1 MRHQQGLV
9 QSIRMSLHHPTTPPP
24 PLIPTLPWKPSC
36 SHTSVPPIPPT
47 EATLTHSQ
55 LPATLQPACSD
66 ISSPQPPPTTQQH
79 QQLLNNIITKL
90 QQQQQQFLQC
100 LPASPLP
107 LSPNCHPHTS
117 TPYHHHPHLW
127 PQSHLKVT
135 GQLQNTPQTH
145 AWLTSTQPHPKQF
158 LRTSV

>member
-9 QSIRMSLHHPTTPPP
+9 QSIRMSLHHPRPPP

-47 EATLTHSQ
+47 VATLTHSQ

-90 QQQQQQFLQC
+90 QQQQFLQC

-135 GQLQNTPQTH
+135 GQLQNTLQTH

>member
-1 MRHQQGLV
+1 MRHRQGLV
-9 QSIRMSLHHPTTPPP
+9 QSTRMSLHHPPPLP

-47 EATLTHSQ
+47 VATLTHSQ

-66 ISSPQPPPTTQQH
+66 ISSPQPPRTTH
-79 QQLLNNIITKL
+79 QQLLNNTITKL
-90 QQQQQQFLQC
+90 QQQQQLFLLS

-107 LSPNCHPHTS
+107 LSPSCHPHTS

-135 GQLQNTPQTH
+135 GQLQNTPQLQ
-145 AWLTSTQPHPKQF
+145 ALLTSTQPHPKQF